1 MANNVTINAGS
12 NVCFL
17 LGTQEKL
24 NTMMT
29 GKSGTN
35 GTFYLTSDTHRLYI
49 GTSDGSVQPVNE
61 GVTTVKNLTA
71 LQGLQK
77 PNAGEFYYLAD
88 ENILCVYNGASWVQI
103 NSDTD
108 TYVNQFSNS
117 VAAVAGSGDVDV
129 STNLVNVN
137 KDGSTN
143 KSHSIK
149 TTFKAGNG
157 ITLTADS
164 TSKAITI
171 AGVTNKAFSTA
182 AASTAK
188 GTVTLT
194 DSAENTTEFNLS
206 SADANL
212 LKISA
217 DGENGLKL
225 TPKDQRLKGAAITGK
240 ADGGFTLTINNH
252 DSSNTTADFNPTIS
266 YGSAKTSV
274 AFKNGVATLDVY
286 TKAEVDS
293 VFKAANAMTYKGL
306 AGKTTGTSLPTGTEF
321 VKWDVSNFV
330 EVGGKHR
337 IGDTYLFA
345 EDVTITPTG
354 SQTARTVTKGT
365 LAIAKSKGNVEDNN
379 GFIPAANLS
388 WDYVESTSDT
398 DTTYSLNAANKKVT
412 LVPHGGSNADAGS
425 ITFAADDNDIS
436 VTVTDG
442 KAPIVTYRHAT
453 HAPNVNPDTA
463 VTQNKASTTSA
474 NQFQATTDVTVVSE
488 VTTNN
493 QGHVTEVKTKK
504 ITLVDTNVTP
514 ATMTYASALSAD
526 AKTVNITPSLQL
538 KNAASKEAQPAVSF
552 SNALAMTS
560 DSLSFTGTSG
570 KSVSINLTWGSF

>member
-1 MANNVTINAGS
+1 MANNVVIDAGS
-12 NVCFL
+12 NVRFL

-29 GKSGTN
+29 GKSGAN
-35 GTFYLTSDTHRLYI
+35 GTFYLTSDTHRLYV

-71 LQGLQK
+71 LQALQK
-77 PNAGEFYYLAD
+77 PNPGEFYYLTD

-103 NSDTD
+103 NSDTN
-108 TYVNQFSNS
+108 TYVSQFSNS
-117 VAAVAGSGDVDV
+117 VTAAAESGDVDV

-137 KDGSTN
+137 KDGSPN
-143 KSHSIK
+143 KAYSTK

-157 ITLTADS
+157 ITLTADK
-164 TSKAITI
+164 TNKAITI
-171 AGVTNKAFSTA
+171 AGVTNKAFSA
-182 AASTAK
+182 AVASTTK

-206 SADANL
+206 SADADL

-225 TPKDQRLKGAAITGK
+225 TPKDQKLKGAAITGK

-252 DSSNTTADFNPTIS
+252 DSSNTIADFNPTIS

-293 VFKAANAMTYKGL
+293 VFKTANAMTYKGL
-306 AGKTTGTSLPTGTEF
+306 AGKATGTSLPTGTEF
-321 VKWDVSNFV
+321 VKWDVSAFV
-330 EVGGKHR
+330 EVGGRHS

-354 SQTARTVTKGT
+354 SQTARTINKGT
-365 LAIAKSKGNVEDNN
+365 LAIAKSKGNVEDSN

-388 WDYVESTSDT
+388 WDYVESTTDT
-398 DTTYSLNAANKKVT
+398 DTTYSLNAADKKVT
-412 LVPHGGSNADAGS
+412 LVQHGGSNADAGS
-425 ITFAADDNDIS
+425 ITFAAGNDIS

-442 KAPIVTYRHAT
+442 KAPIVTYSHAT
-453 HAPNVNPDTA
+453 HAPNVKPDTA

-514 ATMTYASALSAD
+514 ATMTYASALSTD

>member
-1 MANNVTINAGS
+1 MANNVTIDAGS
-12 NVCFL
+12 NVRFL

-24 NTMMT
+24 NTMLT
-29 GKSGTN
+29 GKSGVN
-35 GTFYLTSDTHRLYI
+35 GTFYLTSDTHRLYV

-61 GVTTVKNLTA
+61 GVTTIKNLAA
-71 LQGLQK
+71 LQALLK
-77 PNAGEFYYLAD
+77 PNAGEFYYLTD
-88 ENILCVYNGASWVQI
+88 ENILCVYNGTSWVQI
-103 NSDTD
+103 NSDTNI
-108 TYVNQFSNS
+108 YVNQFSNS
-117 VAAVAGSGDVDV
+117 VTTAESGDVNI

-143 KSHSIK
+143 KAYSTK

-164 TSKAITI
+164 KSKAITI
-171 AGVTNKAFSTA
+171 AGVTNKAFSAA
-182 AASTAK
+182 AASTDK

-212 LKISA
+212 LKIST
-217 DGENGLKL
+217 DGANGLKL
-225 TPKDQRLKGAAITGK
+225 TPKNQKLNGATITNK
-240 ADGGFTLTINNH
+240 ADGGFTLFITNH
-252 DSSNTTADFNPTIS
+252 DDSMTTADFNPTIS

-274 AFKNGVATLDVY
+274 GFKNGVATLDVY

-293 VFKAANAMTYKGL
+293 VFKSANAMTYKGL
-306 AGKTTGTSLPTGTEF
+306 AGKATGSSLPAGTEF
-321 VKWDVSNFV
+321 VNWDVAKFV
-330 EVGGKHR
+330 EVGGKHS

-354 SQTARTVTKGT
+354 SQTARTITKGT
-365 LAIAKSKGNVEDNN
+365 LAIAKSKNNVEDSN

-398 DTTYSLNAANKKVT
+398 DTTYSLNAADKKVT
-412 LVPHGGSNADAGS
+412 LVQHGGSNADAGS
-425 ITFAADDNDIS
+425 ITFAAGNDIS

-442 KAPIVTYRHAT
+442 KAPTVTYSHVT
-453 HAPNVNPDTA
+453 HAPNVKPDTA
-463 VTQNKASTTSA
+463 VIQNKASTTSA

-514 ATMTYASALSAD
+514 ATMTYASALSTD
-526 AKTVNITPSLQL
+526 TKTVNITPSLQL
-538 KNAASKEAQPAVSF
+538 KSVASGAAQPAVSF
-552 SNALAMTS
+552 SDALAMTS

>member
-1 MANNVTINAGS
+1 MANNIAIDAGS
-12 NVCFL
+12 NVRFL
-17 LGTQEKL
+17 LGTQANL

-29 GKSGTN
+29 GKSGAN
-35 GTFYLTSDTHRLYI
+35 GTFYLTSDTHRLYV

-71 LQGLQK
+71 LQALQK
-77 PNAGEFYYLAD
+77 PNPGEFYYLTD
-88 ENILCVYNGASWVQI
+88 ENILCVYNGTSWVQI
-103 NSDTD
+103 NSDTN

-137 KDGSTN
+137 KDSSTN
-143 KSHSIK
+143 KSYSTK

-164 TSKAITI
+164 KSKAITI
-171 AGVTNKAFSTA
+171 AGVTNKAFSAA
-182 AASTAK
+182 AASTDK

-206 SADANL
+206 SADADL

-217 DGENGLKL
+217 DGGNGLKL
-225 TPKDQRLKGAAITGK
+225 TPKDQKLKGAAITSK

-252 DSSNTTADFNPTIS
+252 DSSNTIADFNPTIS

-274 AFKNGVATLDVY
+274 TFKNGVATLDVY

-293 VFKAANAMTYKGL
+293 VFKSANAMTYKGL
-306 AGKTTGTSLPTGTEF
+306 AGKATGTSLPTGTEF

-330 EVGGKHR
+330 EVGGKHS

-354 SQTARTVTKGT
+354 SQAARTITKGT
-365 LAIAKSKGNVEDNN
+365 LAIAKSKGNVEDSN

-388 WDYVESTSDT
+388 WDYVESTTDT
-398 DTTYSLNAANKKVT
+398 DTTYSLNAADKKVT
-412 LVPHGGSNADAGS
+412 LVQHGGSNADAGS
-425 ITFAADDNDIS
+425 ITFAAGNDIS

-442 KAPIVTYRHAT
+442 KAPIVTYSHAV
-453 HAPNVNPDTA
+453 HAPNVKPDTA

-514 ATMTYASALSAD
+514 ATMTYASALSTD
-526 AKTVNITPSLQL
+526 TKTVNITPSLQL
-538 KNAASKEAQPAVSF
+538 KNAASKETQPAVSF
-552 SNALAMTS
+552 SNALAITS

>member
-1 MANNVTINAGS
+1 MANNIAIDADS
-12 NVCFL
+12 NVRFL

-29 GKSGTN
+29 GKTGVN
-35 GTFYLTSDTHRLYI
+35 GTFYLTSDTHRLYV

-77 PNAGEFYYLAD
+77 PNAGEFYYLTD
-88 ENILCVYNGASWVQI
+88 ENILCVYNGTSWVQI
-103 NSDTD
+103 NSDTN

-143 KSHSIK
+143 KSYSTK

-157 ITLTADS
+157 ITLTADGK
-164 TSKAITI
+164 SKAITI
-171 AGVTNKAFSTA
+171 AGVTNKAFSAA
-182 AASTAK
+182 AASATK

-206 SADANL
+206 SADADL

-225 TPKDQRLKGAAITGK
+225 TPKDQKLKGAAITGK

-252 DSSNTTADFNPTIS
+252 DSSNTTADFSPTIS
-266 YGSAKTSV
+266 YGGAKTSV

-293 VFKAANAMTYKGL
+293 VFKTANAMTYKGL
-306 AGKTTGTSLPTGTEF
+306 AGKATGTSLPTGTEF
-321 VKWDVSNFV
+321 VKWDVSAFV
-330 EVGGKHR
+330 EVGGKHS

-345 EDVTITPTG
+345 ENVTITPTG
-354 SQTARTVTKGT
+354 SQTARTINKGT
-365 LAIAKSKGNVEDNN
+365 LAIAKSKGNVEDSN

-388 WDYVESTSDT
+388 WDYVESTTDT
-398 DTTYSLNAANKKVT
+398 DTTYSLNAADKKVT
-412 LVPHGGSNADAGS
+412 LVQHGGSNADAGS
-425 ITFAADDNDIS
+425 ITFAAGDDIS

-442 KAPIVTYRHAT
+442 KAPTVTYSHAA
-453 HAPNVNPDTA
+453 HKPNVNPDTA

-514 ATMTYASALSAD
+514 AAMSYASALSTD

-552 SNALAMTS
+552 SNALTMTS
-560 DSLSFTGTSG
+560 DSLSFTGTTG

>member
-1 MANNVTINAGS
+1 MANNVTIDAGS
-12 NVCFL
+12 NVRFL

-24 NTMMT
+24 NTMLT
-29 GKSGTN
+29 GKSGVN
-35 GTFYLTSDTHRLYI
+35 GTFYLTSDTHRLYV

-61 GVTTVKNLTA
+61 GVTTIKNLAA
-71 LQGLQK
+71 LQALPK
-77 PNAGEFYYLAD
+77 PNAGEFYYLTD
-88 ENILCVYNGASWVQI
+88 ENILCVYNGTSWVQI
-103 NSDTD
+103 NSDTNI
-108 TYVNQFSNS
+108 YVNQFSNS
-117 VAAVAGSGDVDV
+117 VTTAESGDVNI

-143 KSHSIK
+143 KAYSTK

-164 TSKAITI
+164 KSKAITI
-171 AGVTNKAFSTA
+171 AGVTNKAFSAA
-182 AASTAK
+182 AASTDK

-212 LKISA
+212 LKIST
-217 DGENGLKL
+217 DGANGLKL
-225 TPKDQRLKGAAITGK
+225 TPKNQKLNGATITNK
-240 ADGGFTLTINNH
+240 ADGGFTLFITNH
-252 DSSNTTADFNPTIS
+252 DDSTTTADFNPTIS

-274 AFKNGVATLDVY
+274 GFKNGVATLDVY

-293 VFKAANAMTYKGL
+293 VFKSANAMTYKGL
-306 AGKTTGTSLPTGTEF
+306 AGKATGSSLPAGTEF
-321 VKWDVSNFV
+321 VNWDVAKFV
-330 EVGGKHR
+330 EVGGKHS

-354 SQTARTVTKGT
+354 SQTARTITKGT
-365 LAIAKSKGNVEDNN
+365 LAIAKSKNNVEDSN

-398 DTTYSLNAANKKVT
+398 DTTYSLNAADKKVT
-412 LVPHGGSNADAGS
+412 LVQHGGSNADAGS
-425 ITFAADDNDIS
+425 ITFAAGNDIS

-442 KAPIVTYRHAT
+442 KAPTVTYSHVT
-453 HAPNVNPDTA
+453 HAPNVKPDTA
-463 VTQNKASTTSA
+463 VIQNKASTTSA

-514 ATMTYASALSAD
+514 ATMTYASALSTD
-526 AKTVNITPSLQL
+526 TKTVNITPSLQL
-538 KNAASKEAQPAVSF
+538 KSVASGAAQPAVSF
-552 SNALAMTS
+552 SDALAMTS

>member
-1 MANNVTINAGS
+1 MANNVAINAGS

-29 GKSGTN
+29 GKSGAN
-35 GTFYLTSDTHRLYI
+35 GTFYLTSDTHRLYV

-77 PNAGEFYYLAD
+77 PNTGEFYYLTD
-88 ENILCVYNGASWVQI
+88 ENILCVYNGTSWVQI
-103 NSDTD
+103 NSDTN

-117 VAAVAGSGDVDV
+117 VAAVAESGDVDV

-137 KDGSTN
+137 KDGSTY
-143 KSHSIK
+143 KSYSTK

-157 ITLTADS
+157 ITLTADG
-164 TSKAITI
+164 TNKAITI
-171 AGVTNKAFSTA
+171 AGVTNKAFSAA
-182 AASTAK
+182 AASTDK

-206 SADANL
+206 SADADL

-225 TPKDQRLKGAAITGK
+225 TPKDQRLKGAAITSK

-266 YGSAKTSV
+266 YGSTKTSV

-293 VFKAANAMTYKGL
+293 VFKTANAMTYKGL
-306 AGKTTGTSLPTGTEF
+306 AGKATGTSLPTGTEF
-321 VKWDVSNFV
+321 VKWDVSAFV
-330 EVGGKHR
+330 EVGGKHS

-345 EDVTITPTG
+345 ENVTITPTG
-354 SQTARTVTKGT
+354 SQTARTINKGT
-365 LAIAKSKGNVEDNN
+365 LAIAKSKGNVEDSN

-388 WDYVESTSDT
+388 WDYVESTTDT
-398 DTTYSLNAANKKVT
+398 DTTYSLNAADKKVT
-412 LVPHGGSNADAGS
+412 LVQHGGSNADAGS
-425 ITFAADDNDIS
+425 ITFAAGNDIS

-442 KAPIVTYRHAT
+442 KTPTVTYSHAA
-453 HAPNVNPDTA
+453 HKPNVNPDTA
-463 VTQNKASTTSA
+463 VIQNKASTTSA

-488 VTTNN
+488 VTTNA

-504 ITLVDTNVTP
+504 VTLVDTNVTP
-514 ATMTYASALSAD
+514 ATMTYASALSTD

-560 DSLSFTGTSG
+560 NSLSFTGTSG

>member
-1 MANNVTINAGS
+1 MANNVTIDAGS
-12 NVCFL
+12 NVRFL

-24 NTMMT
+24 NTMLT
-29 GKSGTN
+29 GKSGVN
-35 GTFYLTSDTHRLYI
+35 GTFYLTSDTHRLYV
-49 GTSDGSVQPVNE
+49 GTSDGSVQSVNE
-61 GVTTVKNLTA
+61 GVTTIKNLAA
-71 LQGLQK
+71 LQALLK
-77 PNAGEFYYLAD
+77 PNAGEFYYLTD
-88 ENILCVYNGASWVQI
+88 ENILCVYNGTSWVQI
-103 NSDTD
+103 NSDTNI
-108 TYVNQFSNS
+108 YVNQFSNS
-117 VAAVAGSGDVDV
+117 VTTAESGDVNI

-143 KSHSIK
+143 KAYSTK

-164 TSKAITI
+164 KSKAITI
-171 AGVTNKAFSTA
+171 AGVTNKAFSAA
-182 AASTAK
+182 AASTDK

-212 LKISA
+212 LKIST
-217 DGENGLKL
+217 DGANGLKL
-225 TPKDQRLKGAAITGK
+225 TPKNQKLNGATITNK
-240 ADGGFTLTINNH
+240 ADGGFTLFITNH
-252 DSSNTTADFNPTIS
+252 DDSMTTADFNPTIS

-274 AFKNGVATLDVY
+274 GFKNGVATLDVY

-293 VFKAANAMTYKGL
+293 VFKSANAMTYKGL
-306 AGKTTGTSLPTGTEF
+306 AGKATGSSLPAGTEF
-321 VKWDVSNFV
+321 VNWDVAKFV
-330 EVGGKHR
+330 EVGGKHS

-354 SQTARTVTKGT
+354 SQTARTITKGT
-365 LAIAKSKGNVEDNN
+365 LAIAKSKNNVEDSN

-398 DTTYSLNAANKKVT
+398 DTTYSLNAADKKVT
-412 LVPHGGSNADAGS
+412 LVQHGGSNADAGS
-425 ITFAADDNDIS
+425 ITFAAGNDIS

-442 KAPIVTYRHAT
+442 KAPTVTYSHVT
-453 HAPNVNPDTA
+453 HAPNVKPDTA
-463 VTQNKASTTSA
+463 VIQNKASTTSA

-514 ATMTYASALSAD
+514 ATMTYASALSTD
-526 AKTVNITPSLQL
+526 TKTVNITPSLQL
-538 KNAASKEAQPAVSF
+538 KSVASGAAQPAVSF
-552 SNALAMTS
+552 SDALAMTS

>member
-1 MANNVTINAGS
+1 MANNVAINAGS
-12 NVCFL
+12 NVRFL

-24 NTMMT
+24 NTMLT
-29 GKSGTN
+29 GKTGVN
-35 GTFYLTSDTHRLYI
+35 GTFYLTSDTHRLYV

-61 GVTTVKNLTA
+61 GVTTIKNLTA
-71 LQGLQK
+71 LQALTG
-77 PNAGEFYYLAD
+77 PNAGEFYYLTD
-88 ENILCVYNGASWVQI
+88 ENILCVYNGTSWVQI
-103 NSDTD
+103 NSDTN

-117 VAAVAGSGDVDV
+117 VTAVAESGDVDV
-129 STNLVNVN
+129 STRLVNVN
-137 KDGSTN
+137 KDGSAN
-143 KSHSIK
+143 KDYSTK

-164 TSKAITI
+164 KGKAITI
-171 AGVTNKAFSTA
+171 AGVTNKAFSAA
-182 AASTAK
+182 AASTDK

-206 SADANL
+206 SADADL

-225 TPKDQRLKGAAITGK
+225 TPKDQKLKGAAITGK

-266 YGSAKTSV
+266 YGGTKTSV
-274 AFKNGVATLDVY
+274 NFKNGVATLDVY

-293 VFKAANAMTYKGL
+293 VFKSANAMTYKGL
-306 AGKTTGTSLPTGTEF
+306 AGKATGTSLPTGTEF
-321 VKWDVSNFV
+321 VKWDVSAFV
-330 EVGGKHR
+330 EAGGKHS

-345 EDVTITPTG
+345 ENVTITPTG
-354 SQTARTVTKGT
+354 SQTARTITKGT
-365 LAIAKSKGNVEDNN
+365 LAIAKSKGNVEDSN

-398 DTTYSLNAANKKVT
+398 DTTYSLNAKDKKVT
-412 LVPHGGSNADAGS
+412 LVQHGGSNADAGS
-425 ITFAADDNDIS
+425 ITFAAGNDIS

-442 KAPIVTYRHAT
+442 TAPTVTYSHVA
-453 HAPNVNPDTA
+453 HAPNVKPDTA

-488 VTTNN
+488 VTTNA

-504 ITLVDTNVTP
+504 VTLVDTNVTP
-514 ATMTYASALSAD
+514 AAMTYASALSTD
-526 AKTVNITPSLQL
+526 TKTVNITPSLQL

-570 KSVSINLTWGSF
+570 NSVSINLTWGSF

>member
-1 MANNVTINAGS
+1 MANNVTIDAGS

-35 GTFYLTSDTHRLYI
+35 GTFYLTSDTHRLYV

-77 PNAGEFYYLAD
+77 PNAGEFYYLTD
-88 ENILCVYNGASWVQI
+88 ENILCVYNGTSWVQI
-103 NSDTD
+103 NSDTN

-117 VAAVAGSGDVDV
+117 VTAATESGDVDV

-137 KDGSTN
+137 KDGSPN
-143 KSHSIK
+143 KAYSTK

-164 TSKAITI
+164 KGKAITI
-171 AGVTNKAFSTA
+171 AGVTNKAFSAA
-182 AASTAK
+182 AASTTK

-206 SADANL
+206 SADADL
-212 LKISA
+212 LKIST

-225 TPKDQRLKGAAITGK
+225 TPKDQKLKGAAITGK

-252 DSSNTTADFNPTIS
+252 DSSNTIADFNPTIS

-286 TKAEVDS
+286 TKAEVDN
-293 VFKAANAMTYKGL
+293 VFKTANAMIYKGL
-306 AGKTTGTSLPTGTEF
+306 AGKATGTSLPTGTEF
-321 VKWDVSNFV
+321 VKWDVANFV
-330 EVGGKHR
+330 EAGGKHS

-354 SQTARTVTKGT
+354 SQTARTINKGA
-365 LAIAKSKGNVEDNN
+365 LAIAKSKNNVEDSN

-388 WDYVESTSDT
+388 WDYVESTTDT
-398 DTTYSLNAANKKVT
+398 DTTYSLNAADKKVT
-412 LVPHGGSNADAGS
+412 LVQHGGSNADAGS
-425 ITFAADDNDIS
+425 ITFAAGNDIS

-442 KAPIVTYRHAT
+442 KTPTVTYSHAV
-453 HAPNVNPDTA
+453 HAPNVKPDTA

-514 ATMTYASALSAD
+514 ATMTYASALSTD

-538 KNAASKEAQPAVSF
+538 KNVASKESQPAVSF

-560 DSLSFTGTSG
+560 DSLSFTGTAG
-570 KSVSINLTWGSF
+570 KSVSINLAWGSF

>member
-1 MANNVTINAGS
+1 MANNITIDAGS

-61 GVTTVKNLTA
+61 GVTTVKNLAA

-77 PNAGEFYYLAD
+77 PNAGEFYYLTD
-88 ENILCVYNGASWVQI
+88 ENILCVYNGTSWVQI
-103 NSDTD
+103 NSDTN

-143 KSHSIK
+143 KSYSTK

-164 TSKAITI
+164 KSKAITI
-171 AGVTNKAFSTA
+171 AGVTNKAFSAA
-182 AASTAK
+182 AASTTK

-206 SADANL
+206 SADADL

-225 TPKDQRLKGAAITGK
+225 TPKDQKLKGAAITGK
-240 ADGGFTLTINNH
+240 ANGGFTLTINNH
-252 DSSNTTADFNPTIS
+252 DSSNTIADFNPTIS

-293 VFKAANAMTYKGL
+293 VFKAANAMTYRGL
-306 AGKTTGTSLPTGTEF
+306 AGKATGTSLPTGTEF

-330 EVGGKHR
+330 EVGGKHS

-354 SQTARTVTKGT
+354 SQAARTITKGT

-388 WDYVESTSDT
+388 WDYVESTADT
-398 DTTYSLNAANKKVT
+398 DTTYSLNAADKKVT
-412 LVPHGGSNADAGS
+412 LVQHGGNNANAGS
-425 ITFAADDNDIS
+425 ITFAAGNDIS

-442 KAPIVTYRHAT
+442 KAPIVTYSHAI

-474 NQFQATTDVTVVSE
+474 NQFQATTDVTVVSA

-552 SNALAMTS
+552 NNALAMTS

>member
-1 MANNVTINAGS
+1 MANNVTIDAGS
-12 NVCFL
+12 NVRFL

-24 NTMMT
+24 NTMLT
-29 GKSGTN
+29 GKSGVN
-35 GTFYLTSDTHRLYI
+35 GTFYLTSDTHRLYV

-61 GVTTVKNLTA
+61 GVTTIKNLAA
-71 LQGLQK
+71 LQALPK
-77 PNAGEFYYLAD
+77 PNAGEFYYLTD
-88 ENILCVYNGASWVQI
+88 ENILCVYNGTSWVQI
-103 NSDTD
+103 NSDTNI
-108 TYVNQFSNS
+108 YVNQFSNS
-117 VAAVAGSGDVDV
+117 VTTAESGDVNI

-143 KSHSIK
+143 KAYSTK

-157 ITLTADS
+157 ITLTADNK
-164 TSKAITI
+164 SKAITI
-171 AGVTNKAFSTA
+171 AGVTNKAFSAA
-182 AASTAK
+182 AASTDK

-212 LKISA
+212 LKIST
-217 DGENGLKL
+217 DGANGLKL
-225 TPKDQRLKGAAITGK
+225 TPKNQKLNGATITNK
-240 ADGGFTLTINNH
+240 ADGGFTLFITNH
-252 DSSNTTADFNPTIS
+252 DDSTTTADFNPTIS

-274 AFKNGVATLDVY
+274 GFKNGVATLDVY

-293 VFKAANAMTYKGL
+293 VFKSANAMTYKGL
-306 AGKTTGTSLPTGTEF
+306 AGKATGSSLPAGTEF
-321 VKWDVSNFV
+321 VNWDVAKFV
-330 EVGGKHR
+330 EVGGKHS

-354 SQTARTVTKGT
+354 SQTARTITKGT
-365 LAIAKSKGNVEDNN
+365 LAIAKSKNNVEDSN

-398 DTTYSLNAANKKVT
+398 DTTYSLNAADKKVT
-412 LVPHGGSNADAGS
+412 LVQHGGSNADAGS
-425 ITFAADDNDIS
+425 ITFAAGNDIS

-442 KAPIVTYRHAT
+442 KAPTVTYSHVT
-453 HAPNVNPDTA
+453 HAPNVKPDTA
-463 VTQNKASTTSA
+463 VIQNKASTTSA

-514 ATMTYASALSAD
+514 ATMTYASALSTD
-526 AKTVNITPSLQL
+526 TKTVNITPSLQL
-538 KNAASKEAQPAVSF
+538 KSVASGAAQPAVSF
-552 SNALAMTS
+552 SDALAMTS

>member
-1 MANNVTINAGS
+1 MANNITIDAGS

-61 GVTTVKNLTA
+61 GVTTIKNLTA

-77 PNAGEFYYLAD
+77 PNAGEFYYLTD
-88 ENILCVYNGASWVQI
+88 ENILCVYNGTSWVQI
-103 NSDTD
+103 NSDTN

-143 KSHSIK
+143 KSYSTK

-164 TSKAITI
+164 KSKAITI
-171 AGVTNKAFSTA
+171 AGVTNKAFSAA
-182 AASTAK
+182 AASTTK

-206 SADANL
+206 SADADL

-225 TPKDQRLKGAAITGK
+225 TPKDQKLKGAAITGK

-252 DSSNTTADFNPTIS
+252 DSSNTIADFSPTIS

-293 VFKAANAMTYKGL
+293 VFKTANAMTYKGL

-330 EVGGKHR
+330 EAGGKHS

-354 SQTARTVTKGT
+354 SQTARTITKGT

-388 WDYVESTSDT
+388 WDYVESTTDT
-398 DTTYSLNAANKKVT
+398 DTTYSLNAANKKIT
-412 LVPHGGSNADAGS
+412 LVQHGGSNADAGS
-425 ITFAADDNDIS
+425 ITFAAGNDIS

-442 KAPIVTYRHAT
+442 KAPIVTYSHAA
-453 HAPNVNPDTA
+453 HAPNVKPDTA

-552 SNALAMTS
+552 NNALAMTS

>member
-1 MANNVTINAGS
+1 MANNVTIDAGS
-12 NVCFL
+12 NVRFL

-24 NTMMT
+24 NTMLT
-29 GKSGTN
+29 GKSGVN
-35 GTFYLTSDTHRLYI
+35 GTFYLTSDTHRLYV

-61 GVTTVKNLTA
+61 GVTTIKNLAA
-71 LQGLQK
+71 LQALLK
-77 PNAGEFYYLAD
+77 PNAGEFYYLTD
-88 ENILCVYNGASWVQI
+88 ENILCVYNGTSWVQI
-103 NSDTD
+103 NSDTNI
-108 TYVNQFSNS
+108 YVNQFSNS
-117 VAAVAGSGDVDV
+117 VTTAESGDVNI

-143 KSHSIK
+143 KAYSTK

-164 TSKAITI
+164 KSKAITI
-171 AGVTNKAFSTA
+171 AGVTNKAFSAA
-182 AASTAK
+182 AASTDK

-212 LKISA
+212 LKIST
-217 DGENGLKL
+217 DGANGLKL
-225 TPKDQRLKGAAITGK
+225 TPKNQKLNGATITNK
-240 ADGGFTLTINNH
+240 ADGGFTLFITNH
-252 DSSNTTADFNPTIS
+252 DDSTTTADFNPTIS

-274 AFKNGVATLDVY
+274 GFKNGVATLDVY

-293 VFKAANAMTYKGL
+293 VFKSANAMTYKGL
-306 AGKTTGTSLPTGTEF
+306 AGKATGSSLPAGTEF
-321 VKWDVSNFV
+321 VNWDVAKFV
-330 EVGGKHR
+330 EVGGKHS

-354 SQTARTVTKGT
+354 SQTARTITKGT
-365 LAIAKSKGNVEDNN
+365 LAIAKSKNNVEDSN

-412 LVPHGGSNADAGS
+412 LVQHGGSNADAGS
-425 ITFAADDNDIS
+425 ITFAAGNDIS

-442 KAPIVTYRHAT
+442 KAPTVTYSHVT
-453 HAPNVNPDTA
+453 HAPNVKPDTA
-463 VTQNKASTTSA
+463 VIQNKASTTSA

-514 ATMTYASALSAD
+514 ATMTYASALSTD
-526 AKTVNITPSLQL
+526 TKTVNITPSLQL
-538 KNAASKEAQPAVSF
+538 KSVASGAAQPAVSF
-552 SNALAMTS
+552 SDALAMTS

>member
-1 MANNVTINAGS
+1 MANNIAIDAGS
-12 NVCFL
+12 NVRFL
-17 LGTQEKL
+17 LGTQANL

-29 GKSGTN
+29 GKSGAN
-35 GTFYLTSDTHRLYI
+35 GTFYLTSDTHRLYV

-77 PNAGEFYYLAD
+77 PNPGEFYYLTD
-88 ENILCVYNGASWVQI
+88 ENILCVYNGTSWVQI
-103 NSDTD
+103 NSDTN

-117 VAAVAGSGDVDV
+117 VTAVAESGDVDV

-143 KSHSIK
+143 KSYSTK

-157 ITLTADS
+157 ITLTANS
-164 TSKAITI
+164 KSKAITI
-171 AGVTNKAFSTA
+171 AGVTNKAFSAA
-182 AASTAK
+182 AASTDK

-206 SADANL
+206 SADADL

-225 TPKDQRLKGAAITGK
+225 TPKDQKLKGAAITGK

-252 DSSNTTADFNPTIS
+252 DSSNTIADFNPTIS
-266 YGSAKTSV
+266 YGSTKTSV

-293 VFKAANAMTYKGL
+293 VFKTANAMTYKGL
-306 AGKTTGTSLPTGTEF
+306 AGKATGTSLPTGTEF
-321 VKWDVSNFV
+321 VKWDVSAFV
-330 EVGGKHR
+330 EVGGKHS

-354 SQTARTVTKGT
+354 SQTARTITKGT
-365 LAIAKSKGNVEDNN
+365 LAIAKSKGNVEDSN

-388 WDYVESTSDT
+388 WDYVESTTDT
-398 DTTYSLNAANKKVT
+398 DTTYSLNAADKKVT
-412 LVPHGGSNADAGS
+412 LVQHGGSNADAGS
-425 ITFAADDNDIS
+425 ITFAAGNDIS

-442 KAPIVTYRHAT
+442 KTPTVTYSHAA
-453 HAPNVNPDTA
+453 HAPNVKPDTA

-514 ATMTYASALSAD
+514 ATMTYASALSTD

-552 SNALAMTS
+552 SNALAITS

>member
-1 MANNVTINAGS
+1 MANNVAITADS
-12 NVCFL
+12 NVRFL

-24 NTMMT
+24 NTMLT
-29 GKSGTN
+29 GKSGVN
-35 GTFYLTSDTHRLYI
+35 GTFYLTSDTHRLYV

-61 GVTTVKNLTA
+61 GVTTIKNLTA
-71 LQGLQK
+71 LQALKG
-77 PNAGEFYYLAD
+77 PNPGEFYYLTD
-88 ENILCVYNGASWVQI
+88 ENILCVYNGTSWVQI
-103 NSDTD
+103 NNDTN

-117 VAAVAGSGDVDV
+117 VTAAAESGDVDI

-143 KSHSIK
+143 KAYSIK

-157 ITLTADS
+157 ITLTADG
-164 TSKAITI
+164 TNKAITI

-182 AASTAK
+182 AASTDK

-194 DSAENTTEFNLS
+194 DSAENPTEFNLS
-206 SADANL
+206 SADAKL
-212 LKISA
+212 LKISV

-225 TPKDQRLKGAAITGK
+225 TPKDQKLNGAAITNK
-240 ADGGFTLTINNH
+240 ADGGFTLVINNH
-252 DSSNTTADFNPTIS
+252 DDSKTTADFNPTIS
-266 YGSAKTSV
+266 YGGAKTSV
-274 AFKNGVATLDVY
+274 VFKNGVATLDVY

-293 VFKAANAMTYKGL
+293 VFKSANAMTYKGL
-306 AGKTTGTSLPTGTEF
+306 AGKVTDSSLPTGTEY
-321 VKWDVSNFV
+321 VKWDVSAFV
-330 EVGGKHR
+330 EAGGKHS

-354 SQTARTVTKGT
+354 SQTARTINKGT
-365 LAIAKSKGNVEDNN
+365 LAIAKSKGNVEDSN

-398 DTTYSLNAANKKVT
+398 DTTYSLNAADKKVT
-412 LVPHGGSNADAGS
+412 LVQHGGSNADAGS
-425 ITFAADDNDIS
+425 ITFAAGNDIS

-442 KAPIVTYRHAT
+442 KAPTVTYSHVA
-453 HAPNVNPDTA
+453 HAPNVKPDTA

-514 ATMTYASALSAD
+514 ATMTYASALSTD
-526 AKTVNITPSLQL
+526 TKTVNITPSLQL
-538 KNAASKEAQPAVSF
+538 KSVASGAAQPAVSF

>member
-1 MANNVTINAGS
+1 MANNIAIDADS
-12 NVCFL
+12 NVRFL

-29 GKSGTN
+29 GKSGVN
-35 GTFYLTSDTHRLYI
+35 GTFYLTSDTHRLYV

-77 PNAGEFYYLAD
+77 PNAGEFYYLTD
-88 ENILCVYNGASWVQI
+88 ENILCVYNGTSWVQI
-103 NSDTD
+103 NSDTN

-117 VAAVAGSGDVDV
+117 VAAVDESGDVDV

-143 KSHSIK
+143 KSYSTK

-157 ITLTADS
+157 ITLTADGKN
-164 TSKAITI
+164 KAITI
-171 AGVTNKAFSTA
+171 AGVTNKAFSAT
-182 AASTAK
+182 AASTDK

-194 DSAENTTEFNLS
+194 DSAENTTKFNLS
-206 SADANL
+206 SADADL

-225 TPKDQRLKGAAITGK
+225 TPKDQKLKGAAITGK

-274 AFKNGVATLDVY
+274 TFKNGVATLDVY

-293 VFKAANAMTYKGL
+293 VFKTANAMTYKGL
-306 AGKTTGTSLPTGTEF
+306 AGKATGTSLPTGTEF
-321 VKWDVSNFV
+321 VKWDVSAFV
-330 EVGGKHR
+330 EVGGKHS

-345 EDVTITPTG
+345 ENVTITPTG
-354 SQTARTVTKGT
+354 SQTARTINKGT

-388 WDYVESTSDT
+388 WDYVESTTDT
-398 DTTYSLNAANKKVT
+398 DTTYSLNAADKKVT
-412 LVPHGGSNADAGS
+412 LVQHGGSNADAGS
-425 ITFAADDNDIS
+425 ITFAAGNDIS

-442 KAPIVTYRHAT
+442 KTPTVTYSHAA
-453 HAPNVNPDTA
+453 HEPNVKPDTA
-463 VTQNKASTTSA
+463 VTQNKASATSA

-493 QGHVTEVKTKK
+493 QGHVTGVKTKK
-504 ITLVDTNVTP
+504 VTLVDTNVTP
-514 ATMTYASALSAD
+514 AAMSYASALSGD

-552 SNALAMTS
+552 SNALTMTS

>member
-1 MANNVTINAGS
+1 MANNVTIDAGS
-12 NVCFL
+12 NVRFL

-24 NTMMT
+24 NTMLT
-29 GKSGTN
+29 GKSGVN
-35 GTFYLTSDTHRLYI
+35 GTFYLTSDTHRLYV

-61 GVTTVKNLTA
+61 GVTTIKNLAA
-71 LQGLQK
+71 LQALPK
-77 PNAGEFYYLAD
+77 PNAGEFYYLTD
-88 ENILCVYNGASWVQI
+88 ENILCVYNGTSWVQI
-103 NSDTD
+103 NSDTNI
-108 TYVNQFSNS
+108 YVNQFSNS
-117 VAAVAGSGDVDV
+117 VTTAESGDVNI

-143 KSHSIK
+143 KAYSTK

-164 TSKAITI
+164 KSKAITI
-171 AGVTNKAFSTA
+171 AGVTNKAFSAA
-182 AASTAK
+182 AASTDK

-206 SADANL
+206 SADVNL
-212 LKISA
+212 LKIST
-217 DGENGLKL
+217 DGANGLKL
-225 TPKDQRLKGAAITGK
+225 TPKNQKLNGATITNK
-240 ADGGFTLTINNH
+240 ADGGFTLFITNH
-252 DSSNTTADFNPTIS
+252 DDSTTTADFNPTIS

-274 AFKNGVATLDVY
+274 VFKNGVATLDVY

-293 VFKAANAMTYKGL
+293 VFKSANAMTYKGL
-306 AGKTTGTSLPTGTEF
+306 AGKATGSSLPAGTEF
-321 VKWDVSNFV
+321 VNWDVAKFV
-330 EVGGKHR
+330 EVGGKHS

-354 SQTARTVTKGT
+354 SQTARTITKGT
-365 LAIAKSKGNVEDNN
+365 LAIAKSKNNAEDSN

-398 DTTYSLNAANKKVT
+398 DTTYSLNAADKKVT
-412 LVPHGGSNADAGS
+412 LVQHGGSNADAGS
-425 ITFAADDNDIS
+425 ITFAAGNDIS

-442 KAPIVTYRHAT
+442 KAPTVTYSHVT
-453 HAPNVNPDTA
+453 HAPNVKPDTA
-463 VTQNKASTTSA
+463 VIQNKASTTSA

-514 ATMTYASALSAD
+514 ATMTYASALSTD
-526 AKTVNITPSLQL
+526 TKTVNITPSLQL
-538 KNAASKEAQPAVSF
+538 KSVASGVAQPAVSF

>member
-1 MANNVTINAGS
+1 MANNVAITAGS

-17 LGTQEKL
+17 LGTQAKL

-29 GKSGTN
+29 GKSGAN
-35 GTFYLTSDTHRLYI
+35 GTFYLTSDTHRLYV

-61 GVTTVKNLTA
+61 GVTTIENLAA
-71 LQGLQK
+71 LKKLED
-77 PNAGEFYYLAD
+77 PNPGEFYYLTA
-88 ENILCVYNGASWVQI
+88 ENILCVYNGTSWVQI
-103 NSDTD
+103 NSDTNI
-108 TYVNQFSNS
+108 YVNQFSNS

-143 KSHSIK
+143 KSYSTK

-157 ITLTADS
+157 ITLTADGAN
-164 TSKAITI
+164 KAITI
-171 AGVTNKAFSTA
+171 AGVTNKAFSIA
-182 AASTAK
+182 AASTTK

-206 SADANL
+206 SADADL

-217 DGENGLKL
+217 DGANGLKL
-225 TPKDQRLKGAAITGK
+225 TPKNQKLKGAAITGK

-252 DSSNTTADFNPTIS
+252 DSSNTTTDFNPTIS
-266 YGSAKTSV
+266 YGGTKTSV
-274 AFKNGVATLDVY
+274 GFKNGVATLDVY

-293 VFKAANAMTYKGL
+293 VFKSANAMTYKGL
-306 AGKTTGTSLPTGTEF
+306 AGKAANSSLPEGTEF
-321 VKWDVSNFV
+321 AKWDVSTFV
-330 EVGGKHR
+330 EVGGKHS

-345 EDVTITPTG
+345 ENVTITPTG
-354 SQTARTVTKGT
+354 SQTARTINKGT
-365 LAIAKSKGNVEDNN
+365 LAIAKSKGNVEDRN

-388 WDYVESTSDT
+388 WDYVESTTDT
-398 DTTYSLNAANKKVT
+398 DTTYSLNAKDKKVT
-412 LVPHGGSNADAGS
+412 LVQHGGSNADAGS
-425 ITFAADDNDIS
+425 ITFAAGNDIS

-442 KAPIVTYRHAT
+442 KAPTVTYSHVA
-453 HAPNVNPDTA
+453 HNVDEKEDTA
-463 VTQNKASTTSA
+463 LTQNKASTTSA
-474 NQFQATTDVTVVSE
+474 NRFQATTDVTVVSGI
-488 VTTNN
+488 TTNT
-493 QGHVTEVKTKK
+493 QGHVTEVKTRQV
-504 ITLVDTNVTP
+504 TLVDTNVTP
-514 ATMTYASALSAD
+514 ATMSYASALSTD

-538 KNAASKEAQPAVSF
+538 KNVASGAAQPAVSF

-560 DSLSFTGTSG
+560 DSLSFTGTTG